1 MYRYTYH
8 VIIYL
13 YTIIDLY
20 TYHVIIDLY
29 TYHVIIDL
37 YTYNVI
43 IDLYT
48 YHVKTEIYVVRENLH
63 IHRIENKRF
72 IASESTVPESWLRL
86 LGLFAAVT
94 RFLPR
99 VFPASSRFF
108 AASSPPLHR
117 LFTVRIVTHP
127 RCRAKPTCFHS
138 DVLP

>member
-37 YTYNVI
+37 YN
-43 IDLYT
+43 